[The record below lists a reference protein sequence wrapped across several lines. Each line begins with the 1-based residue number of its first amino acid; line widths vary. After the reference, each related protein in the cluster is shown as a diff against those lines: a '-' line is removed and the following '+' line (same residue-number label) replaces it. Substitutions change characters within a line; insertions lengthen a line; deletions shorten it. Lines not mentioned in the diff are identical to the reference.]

1 MPLSPASSRAAKLR
15 GDPEP
20 NSKTCV
26 RDSFASRSLLAKADG
41 LPRRFAPRNDR
52 RWALKNIIVIFTL
65 LLTAAAQAAPSHGLS
80 AFGDL
85 KYPENFTHF
94 DYVNPDAPVG
104 GQLAIVNVNMMTV
117 LSSFVANATSF
128 DSLNPFILKG
138 QPAGGLDLLFD
149 SLMVRAMDEPDA
161 MYGLLAST
169 AEIAEDR
176 SSVTFTLRLEARFHD
191 GAPVTAEDVMF
202 SFNTLKKDGHPF
214 IRLPLRDVLRAEVV
228 DAQHVKFV
236 FEGTETRDLPMTVA
250 ELPVFSKTYYASR
263 DFTATTVEPPLG
275 SGPYTVKDVQLGRSI
290 TYMRNP
296 EYWGWNLP
304 VNRGRFNFATI
315 RYDFFKDRSVAFEA
329 FKAGAYDMREE
340 FTSKTWA
347 TEYDFPARRD
357 GRVVRAT
364 LPDENPSGV
373 QGFFINLRREKF
385 SDVRVRQALDLAF
398 DFEWAN
404 RNLFFGLYDRTD
416 SFFENSTLAASG
428 PPAPGELKLLEPFRA
443 TLPAS
448 VFGPAYTPPKTNGSG
463 NLRAELKAA
472 GALLDAAG
480 WRIRDG
486 KRVNAKGETLAIE
499 FLNYEVT
506 FERIIGPYIK
516 NLARLGIDAKV
527 RTVDPSQY
535 EARVEAFDYDI
546 TTSRYVQRN
555 TPGIELR
562 GYFSS
567 AAAAQ
572 PGSRN
577 IAGIADPVVDALIE
591 AVIGATDR
599 AALTHAARALDRVLR
614 ARHYWVPQWY
624 KGVHTL
630 AWWDRFGRPSVTP
643 KYDPGVIDT
652 WWLDPAKAARIA
664 AGKAN

>member
-1 MPLSPASSRAAKLR
+1 MRGARIYARNIKPFFSYTPSPRPSPPR
-15 GDPEP
+15 GEGEH
-20 NSKTCV
+20 THA
-26 RDSFASRSLLAKADG
+26 RG
-41 LPRRFAPRNDR
+41 LPSCEGPG
-52 RWALKNIIVIFTL
+52 WGALKKIILIFAFFF
-65 LLTAAAQAAPSHGLS
+65 TATAQAAPSHGLS

-85 KYPENFTHF
+85 KYPESFTHF
-94 DYVNPDAPVG
+94 DYVNPDAPAG
-104 GQLAIVNVNMMTV
+104 GQLSMIGTSGV
-117 LSSFVANATSF
+117 TSF
-128 DSLNPFILKG
+128 DSLNAFILKG
-138 QPAGGLDLLFD
+138 QPAEGLNLLFD

-161 MYGLLAST
+161 MYGLLAES
-169 AEIAEDR
+169 ADIPDDR
-176 SSVTFTLRLEARFHD
+176 SSVTFMLRPEARFHD
-191 GAPVTAEDVMF
+191 GSPVMAEDVVF
-202 SFNTLKKDGHPF
+202 SFDLLKKDGHP
-214 IRLPLRDVLRAEVV
+214 ILRLPLRDVARAEAL
-228 DAQHVKFV
+228 DALHVRFT
-236 FEGTETRDLPMTVA
+236 FSGAETRDLPMIVA
-250 ELPVFSKTYYASR
+250 ELPVFSKAYYSSH
-263 DFTATTVEPPLG
+263 DFTQTTMDPPLG
-275 SGPYTVKDVQLGRSI
+275 SGPYRVKDAQQGRSI
-290 TYMRNP
+290 TYERNP
-296 EYWGWNLP
+296 DYWGWQLP
-304 VNRGRFNFATI
+304 VNRGRFNFAAI
-315 RYDFFKDRSVAFEA
+315 RYDFFRDRSVAFEA
-329 FKAGAYDMREE
+329 FKAGAYDLREE
-340 FTSKTWA
+340 FTAKTWA
-347 TEYDFPARRD
+347 TEYDFPAKRD

-416 SFFENSTLAASG
+416 SFFENSSLAAAG
-428 PPAPGELKLLEPFRA
+428 PPTPGELALLESFR
-443 TLPAS
+443 TQLPES
-448 VFGPAYTPPKTNGSG
+448 VFGSAYTPPKTNGSG
-463 NLRAELKAA
+463 NLREELKAA

-480 WRIRDG
+480 WRIKDG
-486 KRVNAKGETLAIE
+486 KRVNDKGETLAIE

-535 EARVEAFDYDI
+535 EARVEAFDFDI

-562 GYFSS
+562 AYFSS

-577 IAGIADPVVDALIE
+577 IAGIADPVVDALTE
-591 AVIGATDR
+591 AVIGAKDR
-599 AALTHAARALDRVLR
+599 AALSDAAKALDRVLR

-624 KGVHTL
+624 KGVHTI
-630 AWWDRFGRPSVTP
+630 AFWDRFGRPSVTP

-652 WWLDPAKAARIA
+652 WWVDPAKAARID

>member
-1 MPLSPASSRAAKLR
+1 MRILFRLIHSSSPPQPLPIKGR
-15 GDPEP
+15 G
-20 NSKTCV
+20 
-26 RDSFASRSLLAKADG
+26 FASEFCSSPSPSWGGPGWGALQYITFILLIFLT
-41 LPRRFAPRNDR
+41 LPAHAQPR
-52 RWALKNIIVIFTL
+52 
-65 LLTAAAQAAPSHGLS
+65 HGLS

-94 DYVNPDAPVG
+94 DYVNPQAPAG
-104 GQLAIVNVNMMTV
+104 GQISLIGTSGV
-117 LSSFVANATSF
+117 TSF
-128 DSLNPFILKG
+128 DSLNAYILKG
-138 QPAGGLDLLFD
+138 QPAEGLNLLFD
-149 SLMVRAMDEPDA
+149 TLMVRAMDEPDA

-169 AEIAEDR
+169 AEISDDR
-176 SSVTFTLRLEARFHD
+176 KIVTFTLRPEARFHD
-191 GAPVTAEDVMF
+191 GAPVTAADIVF
-202 SFNTLKKDGHPF
+202 SFDVLKKDGHPF
-214 IRLPLRDVLRAEVV
+214 IRLPLRDVIRAEAV
-228 DAQHVKFV
+228 DSHQVRFV
-236 FEGTETRDLPMTVA
+236 FDGTETRDLPMIVA
-250 ELPVFSKTYYASR
+250 ELPVFSKAYYTAH
-263 DFTATTVEPPLG
+263 DFTATTIEPPLG
-275 SGPYTVKDVQLGRSI
+275 SGPYRVQDVQLGRSI
-290 TYMRNP
+290 TYARNP
-296 EYWGWNLP
+296 DYWGWNLP
-304 VNRGRFNFATI
+304 VNHGRFNFAAI

-404 RNLFFGLYDRTD
+404 RNLFYGLYDRTD
-416 SFFENSTLAASG
+416 SYFENSTLAASG
-428 PPAPGELKLLEPFRA
+428 PPTPGELKLLEPFRA

-463 NLRAELKAA
+463 NLREELKAA

-480 WRIRDG
+480 WRIKDG
-486 KRVNAKGETLAIE
+486 KRVNDRGAPLDIE

-506 FERIIGPYIK
+506 FERIIGPYIR
-516 NLARLGIDAKV
+516 NLKRLGIDARV

-535 EARVEAFDYDI
+535 EARVEAFDFDI

-577 IAGIADPVVDALIE
+577 IAGITDPVVDALTE
-591 AVIGATDR
+591 AVIGAPDR
-599 AALTHAARALDRVLR
+599 TALTHASRALDRVLR
-614 ARHYWVPQWY
+614 AHHYWVPQWY
-624 KGVHTL
+624 KGAHTL

-643 KYDPGVIDT
+643 KYDTGVIDT
-652 WWLDPAKAARIA
+652 WWVDPAKSARID